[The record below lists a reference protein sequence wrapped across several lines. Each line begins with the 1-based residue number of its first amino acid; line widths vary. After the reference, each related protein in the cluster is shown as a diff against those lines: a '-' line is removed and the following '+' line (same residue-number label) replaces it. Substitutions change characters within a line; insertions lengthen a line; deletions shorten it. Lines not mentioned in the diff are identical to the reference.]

1 MSKAEKRFRIFFIF
15 LISVTL
21 LLLLQYARIM
31 LFTPSANP
39 LDTPSF
45 PKLQRG
51 AIYDRNGKLMAI
63 QTRLDSVTAWVP
75 EIKDRER
82 SAALLADALNL
93 NKEDL
98 LSRFEDPA
106 RQGFQYVK
114 RQISPTE
121 TQIVNEMIQSGSL
134 PGIRLEPEMG
144 RNYPE
149 KELASH
155 IIGYVGTD
163 NIGLDGIE
171 YTFNQVLAPPEI
183 STRGGEILYGND
195 VFLTIDLNTQY
206 ITEQIARKAMEE
218 HNPEGLMIMVM
229 GADTGEL
236 YSMVSLP
243 SFNPNVFSRYSAAQ
257 RNNLPVTL
265 TYEPGSVMKIFSIA
279 SFMELGG
286 IKPKDEFDT
295 TGGYNPELF
304 QKYKIPPIT
313 DLGAYGVLD
322 TTGVLIHSS
331 NVGTALASDTV
342 SQKDYYN
349 MLKNFGFGSKTGIPL
364 PGESNGILNRP
375 ERWSARSKPTI
386 AIGQEIGVSAMQ
398 MITAATVFAN
408 SGELLKPRIVS
419 KVVAPDGTI
428 VKEYKREAVREV
440 LSPEVAESVL
450 LMMEQV
456 VASPAGT
463 VRRARVPGL
472 RISGKSGTAQKIDP
486 ETGTYSASDFM
497 SSVLALFPTE
507 NPKLIVYVIL
517 QVPTGQSIYG
527 GRIASPIVKELA
539 ESLSPYY
546 GIPIAGNTVI
556 EHDGT
561 IKLSAPKEIQV
572 GAELPDFTGLSKREV
587 MAALEGSTIPVTMK
601 GEGWVVF
608 QFPPPGELVDDETSM
623 FLEFK

>member
-1 MSKAEKRFRIFFIF
+1 MNKANKRFRIFFFI
-15 LISVTL
+15 LISVTGIL
-21 LLLLQYARIM
+21 IIQYARIM
-31 LFTPSANP
+31 LFTPSSSP

-45 PKLQRG
+45 PDLQRG

-63 QTRLDSVTAWVP
+63 QTRLDSVTAWLP
-75 EIKDRER
+75 EIKNTEK
-82 SAALLADALNL
+82 SASLLADALDMNR
-93 NKEDL
+93 EDL
-98 LSRFEDPA
+98 NQKFKDPD
-106 RQGFQYVK
+106 RQGFQYIK
-114 RQISPTE
+114 RQITPTE
-121 TQIVNEMIQSGSL
+121 SKIVNEMIQSGSL
-134 PGIRLEPEMG
+134 SGIRLEPEMG

-149 KELASH
+149 KDLAAH

-171 YTFNQVLAPPEI
+171 YTFNQILAPPEI
-183 STRGGEILYGND
+183 STNGNEILYGND

-218 HNPEGLMIMVM
+218 HKPEGLMIMVM

-236 YSMVSLP
+236 FSVVSLP
-243 SFNPNVFSRYSAAQ
+243 SFNPNTFSQYSAAQ

-286 IKPKDEFDT
+286 IRPDDTFDT
-295 TGGYNPELF
+295 RGGYNPELF

-313 DLGAYGVLD
+313 DLGAYGTLD

-342 SQKDYYN
+342 SRKDYYN
-349 MLKNFGFGSKTGIPL
+349 MLKNFGFGGTTGIPL

-375 ERWSARSKPTI
+375 DKWSVRSKPTI
-386 AIGQEIGVSAMQ
+386 AMGQEIGVSAIQ
-398 MITAATVFAN
+398 MISAATVFAN

-419 KVVAPDGTI
+419 KVVAPSGEI
-428 VKEYKREAVREV
+428 VKEYNREAVREV

-456 VASPAGT
+456 VASPVGT
-463 VRRARVPGL
+463 VRRAQVPGL

-486 ETGTYSASDFM
+486 ETGTYSDSDFM

-507 NPKLIVYVIL
+507 DPKLIVYVML
-517 QVPTGQSIYG
+517 QVPKGQSIYG

-539 ESLSPYY
+539 ERLSPYY
-546 GIPIAGNTVI
+546 GIPIQGNTII
-556 EHDGT
+556 EHDGR
-561 IKLSAPKEIQV
+561 IKLPAGKDIKV
-572 GAELPDFTGLSKREV
+572 GTELPDFTGLSKREV
-587 MAALEGSTIPVTMK
+587 MAALEGSTMPLTLK

-608 QFPPPGELVDDETSM
+608 QFPPAGERIDDQTTM
-623 FLEFK
+623 YLEFK